1 MCSHHLVAYL
11 LEWNLLS
18 PAPLLCFSLM
28 RALQQSTH
36 SAWDFPLWKEE
47 REGGEEGK
55 ERRVSPSLPVC
66 PPGEG
71 SGNPLQ
77 YSGLENPMDRGAW
90 RAPVR
95 GVAESWP
102 RLSEHI
108 PPMPCA
114 SQLQATA
121 HTKYS
126 YHFYLP
132 HFSPQI
138 TLLQSHG
145 SSLCLPGNLSC
156 LLPCYDFIS

>member
-1 MCSHHLVAYL
+1 
-11 LEWNLLS
+11 
-18 PAPLLCFSLM
+18 
-28 RALQQSTH
+28 
-36 SAWDFPLWKEE
+36 
-47 REGGEEGK
+47 
-55 ERRVSPSLPVC
+55 
-66 PPGEG
+66 
-71 SGNPLQ
+71 
-77 YSGLENPMDRGAW
+77 MDRGAW

-156 LLPCYDFIS
+156 LLPCYDFISWVSSQPKCHLLKKVPLCSIPRHILSEFPCFILFVDCIILWYYHVYLSPCLFSFPTKTRAGILSFHHCISSD